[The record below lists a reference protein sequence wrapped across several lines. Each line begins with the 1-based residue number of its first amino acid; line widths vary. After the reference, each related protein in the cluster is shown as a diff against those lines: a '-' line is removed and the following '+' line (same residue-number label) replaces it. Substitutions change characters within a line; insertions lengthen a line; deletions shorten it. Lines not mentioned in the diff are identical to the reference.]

1 MLKSKEAVE
10 SWSISTRKLVIEFTT
25 TSLLKLASGKLR
37 SAYIAHVMEFYQSR
51 FEEPSTDPDEILTD
65 LDGICET
72 VVQELV
78 EGCEM
83 LDQSSGIEILSK
95 MISLSFAHLAIL
107 KSSTTGLFK
116 IVKKQA
122 QNAGELRQRI
132 TVCTSFRIIKIVVLS
147 SRNLALMKK

>member
-1 MLKSKEAVE
+1 M
-10 SWSISTRKLVIEFTT
+10 IEFTT

-37 SAYIAHVMEFYQSR
+37 TAYIAHVMEFYQSR
-51 FEEPSTDPDEILTD
+51 FDEQLTNPDEILTD

-83 LDQSSGIEILSK
+83 LDQSAGMEVLSK
-95 MISLSFAHLAIL
+95 MASLSFAHSAIL
-107 KSSTTGLFK
+107 KSSTMGLFK

-122 QNAGELRQRI
+122 QNAGELRQCI
-132 TVCTSFRIIKIVVLS
+132 AVCTS
-147 SRNLALMKK
+147 